1 MLINRNIIENL
12 IEDAGSARAEKA
24 RKYKA
29 QKKVKI
35 LKYEYEN
42 PLNFEVK
49 GEVEGNDI
57 YDTYVLVKNGEIE
70 DISCTCPDYY
80 NHYGTCKHSLATI
93 LKFADYN
100 EIEDEDEEDLDIGLG
115 YFSHSN
121 NFDKNYRSFK
131 QMVNIF
137 YNEELE
143 GIEEEKEL
151 NIKGDVKLEPQIFYD
166 RFTGDLKVEFK
177 IGTKKMYKIKNL
189 SEFYTR
195 MLQKELY
202 SYGQKLKFVHTK
214 ESFEEEARPLLD
226 FLMKYAEIIKYA
238 NSNSNSN
245 YRFYGN
251 ALSETSIIL
260 GNSGIDELFEI
271 LKGKKVDFKK
281 DTISTKIEFTQ
292 EEPNLQFELKKIADK
307 QYEIVPNVEIY
318 KLSILQGKE
327 YKYILTNDKLYRC
340 TQEFEK
346 TKLKLLELFRQN
358 YMTEVKLG
366 EQELSE
372 LFSVVMPKVKNAIT
386 IENIPE
392 KEIEKYKP
400 KTLVVKVYLDFD
412 KNNYLI
418 ADVKFCYENEEFN
431 PLDEKANIQIPRN
444 KIEETKALNIFRKTG
459 FMLDTKNLRFILP
472 NDDKIYEFM
481 SNDINYYM
489 QKFEVMVTENFK
501 QKQIRQPK
509 IGNLGVKI
517 ENNLLSI
524 NLENLEIDVKELT
537 KVMQK
542 YELKKKYYR
551 LKDGSFINLEDNK
564 EIEFIEKLS
573 TGMGIEYKDLEKGE
587 IQLPVYRS
595 FYLDKLLKDVKEVNK
610 NDEYK
615 KTVRGL
621 RKENI
626 DEEIELPQNLNAT
639 LRYYQKTGFK
649 WLKILD
655 NYKFG
660 GILADDMGL
669 GKTIQII
676 SIILDY
682 VQNEEPSQKRPSIVI
697 SPSSLSLNW
706 QSEANK
712 FAPTLKTMVIKGTL
726 KERKEKIEQI
736 QNYDLIITSY
746 DLLKRDI
753 DLYKEKNEQFR
764 YIIADEAQYLK
775 NSNTQNAKSIKQLKA
790 DTKYALTG
798 TPIENS
804 LAELWSIFDYIMPG
818 YLFTY
823 KKFKTM
829 YETPIV
835 KDENQAVM
843 AKLKMLIEPFVLR
856 RTKKEVLT
864 ELPEKTVTV
873 LDNEMNEEQ
882 KNIYLSYLAQA
893 KQEVA
898 DEIDLNGLGKS
909 HIKILAAL
917 TRLRQI
923 CCHPSLF
930 ISDYTAGSSKLE
942 QCVEI
947 IEDAVKA
954 NHKILLF
961 SGYTS
966 MFEIIEKELA
976 KRKIKYFKLTG
987 ATKVEERM
995 ILVDEFNENPEIKI
1009 FLISL
1014 KAGGTGLNLTGADMV
1029 IHYDPW
1035 WNLSTENQATDRA
1048 YRIGQKNN
1056 VQVYKLITKNSI
1068 EEKIYELQQKK
1079 AELMDNMLDT
1089 KGTFINQLSKDDIM
1103 KLFEI

>member
-412 KNNYLI
+412 KKNYLI

-459 FMLDTKNLRFILP
+459 FMLDIKNLRFILP

-542 YELKKKYYR
+542 YELKKK
-551 LKDGSFINLEDNK
+551 
-564 EIEFIEKLS
+564 
-573 TGMGIEYKDLEKGE
+573 
-587 IQLPVYRS
+587 
-595 FYLDKLLKDVKEVNK
+595 
-610 NDEYK
+610 
-615 KTVRGL
+615 
-621 RKENI
+621 
-626 DEEIELPQNLNAT
+626 
-639 LRYYQKTGFK
+639 
-649 WLKILD
+649 
-655 NYKFG
+655 
-660 GILADDMGL
+660 
-669 GKTIQII
+669 
-676 SIILDY
+676 
-682 VQNEEPSQKRPSIVI
+682 
-697 SPSSLSLNW
+697 
-706 QSEANK
+706 
-712 FAPTLKTMVIKGTL
+712 
-726 KERKEKIEQI
+726 
-736 QNYDLIITSY
+736 
-746 DLLKRDI
+746 
-753 DLYKEKNEQFR
+753 
-764 YIIADEAQYLK
+764 
-775 NSNTQNAKSIKQLKA
+775 
-790 DTKYALTG
+790 
-798 TPIENS
+798 
-804 LAELWSIFDYIMPG
+804 
-818 YLFTY
+818 
-823 KKFKTM
+823 
-829 YETPIV
+829 
-835 KDENQAVM
+835 
-843 AKLKMLIEPFVLR
+843 
-856 RTKKEVLT
+856 
-864 ELPEKTVTV
+864 
-873 LDNEMNEEQ
+873 
-882 KNIYLSYLAQA
+882 
-893 KQEVA
+893 
-898 DEIDLNGLGKS
+898 
-909 HIKILAAL
+909 
-917 TRLRQI
+917 
-923 CCHPSLF
+923 
-930 ISDYTAGSSKLE
+930 
-942 QCVEI
+942 
-947 IEDAVKA
+947 
-954 NHKILLF
+954 
-961 SGYTS
+961 
-966 MFEIIEKELA
+966 
-976 KRKIKYFKLTG
+976 
-987 ATKVEERM
+987 
-995 ILVDEFNENPEIKI
+995 
-1009 FLISL
+1009 
-1014 KAGGTGLNLTGADMV
+1014 
-1029 IHYDPW
+1029 
-1035 WNLSTENQATDRA
+1035 
-1048 YRIGQKNN
+1048 
-1056 VQVYKLITKNSI
+1056 
-1068 EEKIYELQQKK
+1068 
-1079 AELMDNMLDT
+1079 
-1089 KGTFINQLSKDDIM
+1089 
-1103 KLFEI
+1103 